1 MRKIR
6 QPFYESI
13 TSRVIDN
20 KSTKLEMNHTWQRRF
35 VHVLIETPSLT
46 SNALNILPHVLVTLE
61 ELIGNGQ
68 VTRLPGNINS
78 TVPWKS
84 QILNQNLKPRHEVET
99 GRVMWGRLSCHP
111 FQLNDNTKI
120 EWFGKLPNAQ
130 PPPLNSSNIHQN
142 QKAPNIDRVW
152 NIQTK

>member
-1 MRKIR
+1 M
-6 QPFYESI
+6 
-13 TSRVIDN
+13 IDN

-78 TVPWKS
+78 TVP
-84 QILNQNLKPRHEVET
+84 
-99 GRVMWGRLSCHP
+99 
-111 FQLNDNTKI
+111 
-120 EWFGKLPNAQ
+120 
-130 PPPLNSSNIHQN
+130 
-142 QKAPNIDRVW
+142 
-152 NIQTK
+152 